1 MVDTNILLHQLDA
14 LQQFVIDIEHNLPLT
29 LQIIIP
35 GIVISELDRW
45 VNIMY
50 SVVCINDNGWTIYYT
65 AERQKTREDK
75 VAWAARLAS
84 TWLLEKVKERRF
96 VKGQTYEETCR
107 ASGKWN
113 VNDDKRG
120 EARASNSDTK
130 KRLETDRIFAQRGGS
145 EVNDDLILDCCQYFA
160 RRPQQGVITHVALCS
175 GDKNL
180 CVKVESV
187 GGDS

>member
-1 MVDTNILLHQLDA
+1 MT
-14 LQQFVIDIEHNLPLT
+14 
-29 LQIIIP
+29 II
-35 GIVISELDRW
+35 
-45 VNIMY
+45 
-50 SVVCINDNGWTIYYT
+50 
-65 AERQKTREDK
+65 RQKTREDK

-120 EARASNSDTK
+120 EVRASDFDTK
-130 KRLETDRIFAQRGGS
+130 SGLKLIGISQRGGS
-145 EVNDDLILDCCQYFA
+145 EINDDLILDCCQHFA

-187 GGDS
+187 GEGFLASSTRVGR